1 VNDESR
7 LDEATNLIRNA
18 YAFEAEPTVPPPLLV
33 ERIATAP
40 ASSLGIGS
48 QA

>member
-7 LDEATNLIRNA
+7 LDEATNLIRSA
-18 YAFEAEPTVPPPLLV
+18 YTFDAQPYAPPPLLV

-40 ASSLGIGS
+40 SSSLGIGS